1 MKRSKKRKIRRAL
14 SGTMAC
20 LMTAAILPEGFV
32 LASQTDTSQTTYQI
46 TAMEED
52 GFIRVEN
59 PNGGERLSYSPNSG
73 MQLLEVQ
80 DGEYTYAF
88 KDLNKNGTLDVY
100 EDWREDDETR
110 ARDLAS
116 RLSIEQMAAL
126 MLYPFMGT
134 PQGGELNEATM
145 QMLETKGCRFVLS
158 NSYDSIS
165 DNVKWNNNMQE
176 WTETN
181 DPFGIPV
188 NRSADPLNTTSNEM
202 AVGQHTEG
210 SVVKYSENGVSG
222 WPGNLG
228 LAATFDPSY
237 ALLHGQIASQEY
249 RALGIT
255 TALSPQIDLATEP
268 RWSRFSGTFGENS
281 QLDADMGVNYIKGF
295 QSTWDGL
302 GEEATDLGWAEDSV
316 VCMAKH
322 FPGDGAAEGGREAHN
337 NYGKYNIYPGNN
349 LEEHIGVFDAIINIE
364 DSLTGGVKALMP
376 SYSIAMNEYTSIG
389 EAVGSGYS
397 SYKLQTILREK
408 LGFEG
413 LICCDWEITTG
424 KIWGVEDLT
433 EAERHLLAI
442 KSGLNM
448 FGGSANT
455 EANIDAYHMGV
466 LSLKNYDGWSPAT
479 GIVWNEEEDT
489 AEETMHQLYEDSAY
503 QCLLIS
509 FYSGLFEDPYLSVAE
524 SEEICGNSEFK
535 EAGYQAQLDSVV
547 MLKNKGNIIK
557 ESDGEKKT
565 VYIPLTYT
573 PASSGWGG
581 DIPASIG
588 YSFGTEEGLDLFF
601 NVVTDTIR
609 EGADPESYTAEDIV
623 RRTDFTDVD
632 FALISFSA
640 PYFGGYQADKVDLDN
655 SDGTIDN
662 GYYPISLQFH
672 DYYADPQYVQ
682 ETIGLDQAEE
692 LEWIAAG
699 GEVRTSRSY
708 SGKTTAGDT
717 STLEMIQEIRNNIG
731 DLPLVAYVE
740 ATNPFCAY
748 EFEKDV
754 DALLVG
760 FSISQTAACE
770 VIAGEH
776 EPYGLLPMQLPK
788 DMNTVETQY
797 SDVAGDMEAY
807 VDSEGNTYDFAFGLN
822 WSGVISDERTQQYQ

>member
-1 MKRSKKRKIRRAL
+1 MKRSSKKKVRRVL
-14 SGTMAC
+14 SCTMAC
-20 LMTAAILPEGFV
+20 MMATSMLPGSFAGAQEAEKTLYELTEMT
-32 LASQTDTSQTTYQI
+32 
-46 TAMEED
+46 ED

-73 MQLLEVQ
+73 LQLLEVQ

-88 KDLNKNGTLDVY
+88 KDLNRNGELDVY

-116 RLSIEQMAAL
+116 KLTIEQMSAL

-134 PQGGELNEATM
+134 PEGGELNESTM
-145 QMLETKGCRFVLS
+145 QLLETRGCRFVLS
-158 NSYDSIS
+158 NSYSSIP

-188 NRSADPLNTTSNEM
+188 NRSADPLNTTSNQM

-228 LAATFDPSY
+228 LAATFNPSY
-237 ALLHGQIASQEY
+237 ALLHGQVASQEY
-249 RALGIT
+249 RALGIA
-255 TALSPQIDLATEP
+255 TALSPQVDLATEP
-268 RWSRFSGTFGENS
+268 RWTRFSGTFGES
-281 QLDADMGVNYIKGF
+281 SKLDSDMGVNYVKGF

-302 GEEATDLGWAEDSV
+302 GDDAEDLGWSEDSV

-322 FPGDGAAEGGREAHN
+322 YPGDGAAEGGREAHN
-337 NYGKYNIYPGNN
+337 NFGKYNVYPGNN
-349 LEEHIGVFDAIINIE
+349 LEEHVSVFDAIIHIE

-389 EAVGSGYS
+389 EEVGSGFS
-397 SYKLQTILREK
+397 SYKLQTLLREE

-433 EAERHLLAI
+433 EVERHLLAI
-442 KSGLNM
+442 ESGLNM
-448 FGGSANT
+448 FGGSANV
-455 EANIDAYHMGV
+455 EANIDAYQMGV
-466 LSLKNYDGWSPAT
+466 MSLKKYDGWHPAF
-479 GIVWNEEEDT
+479 GIVENEEEDN
-489 AEETMHQLYEDSAY
+489 AEETMHKLYEDSAY

-509 FYSGLFEDPYLSVAE
+509 FYSGLFDDPYISLAE
-524 SEEICGNSEFK
+524 SEAVCGNSEFK

-547 MLKNKGNIIK
+547 MLKNKGNVI
-557 ESDGEKKT
+557 SQSTGEKKT
-565 VYIPLTYT
+565 VYIPLTYKA
-573 PASSGWGG
+573 ASSGWGG

-588 YSFGTEEGLDLFF
+588 YSFGTEEGLSLFF
-601 NVVTDTIR
+601 NVVTDSIR
-609 EGADPESYTAEDIV
+609 EGADPENYTEEDIV
-623 RRTDFTDVD
+623 RRTDFEGVD
-632 FALISFSA
+632 MALISFSA
-640 PYFGGYQADKVDLDN
+640 PNFGGYNAGKVDLDN

-662 GYYPISLQFH
+662 GYYAVSLQFG
-672 DYYADPQYVQ
+672 DYYADPEYVQ
-682 ETIGLDQAEE
+682 DTIGLDASEE
-692 LEWIAAG
+692 LAWVEAG
-699 GEVRTSRSY
+699 GEVGTSRSY
-708 SGKTTAGDT
+708 SGKTTTGNTA
-717 STLEMIQEIRNNIG
+717 TLDMIKSVKESIG
-731 DLPLVAYVE
+731 DVPLVAYVE
-740 ATNPFCAY
+740 ASNPFCAY
-748 EFEKDV
+748 EFEEDV

-776 EPYGLLPMQLPK
+776 EPQGLLPMQLPK
-788 DMNTVETQY
+788 DMNTVEQQY
-797 SDVAGDMEAY
+797 SDVPRDMEVY
-807 VDSEGNTYDFAFGLN
+807 VDSEGNAYDFAFGMN
-822 WSGVISDERTQQYQ
+822 WSGVIADERVETYR

>member
-1 MKRSKKRKIRRAL
+1 MKRSTKRKMKRAL
-14 SGTMAC
+14 SSAMTC
-20 LMTAAILPEGFV
+20 LMTVSMIPGSGVSAAEEEK
-32 LASQTDTSQTTYQI
+32 YQI
-46 TAMEED
+46 TAMKED

-73 MQLLEVQ
+73 LKILEVQ
-80 DGEYTYAF
+80 DGEYVYAF

-110 ARDLAS
+110 ARDLVS
-116 RLSIEQMAAL
+116 QLSIEQMAAL

-134 PQGGELNEATM
+134 PQGGELDETTI
-145 QMLETKGCRFVLS
+145 QLLDTKGCRFVLS
-158 NSYDSIS
+158 NSYDSIP

-228 LAATFDPSY
+228 LAATFNPSY

-249 RALGIT
+249 RALGIA

-268 RWSRFSGTFGENS
+268 RWTRFSGTFGENS
-281 QLDADMGVNYIKGF
+281 KLDADMGINYIKGF

-302 GEEATDLGWAEDSV
+302 GEEAVDLGWAEDSV

-349 LEEHIGVFDAIINIE
+349 LEEHLEVFDKIIHIE
-364 DSLTGGVKALMP
+364 DSLTGGIKAIMP
-376 SYSIAMNEYTSIG
+376 SYSISMNQYGSIG
-389 EAVGSGYS
+389 EEVGSGYS
-397 SYKLQTILREK
+397 SYKLQTLLREE

-424 KIWGVEDLT
+424 KIWGVENMT

-448 FGGSANT
+448 FGGSANV
-455 EANIDAYHMGV
+455 EANIDAYNMGV
-466 LSLKNYDGWSPAT
+466 LSLKKYDGWNPGQ
-479 GIVWNEEEDT
+479 GIVVNEEKDD
-489 AEETMHQLYEDSAY
+489 AEEKMRKLYEDSAY
-503 QCLLIS
+503 QCVLIS
-509 FYSGLFEDPYLSVAE
+509 FYAGLFDDPYISLAE
-524 SEEICGNSEFK
+524 SEEVCGNNEFK
-535 EAGYQAQLDSVV
+535 EVGYQAQLDSVV
-547 MLKNKGNIIK
+547 MLKNKGNIIR
-557 ESDGEKKT
+557 ENTGEKQT
-565 VYIPLTYT
+565 IYVPLKFT
-573 PASSGWGG
+573 PASKGRMG
-581 DIPASIG
+581 DTPASIE
-588 YSFGTEEGLDLFF
+588 YSFGTEEGLNLFF

-609 EGADPESYTAEDIV
+609 EGADPENYTEEDII
-623 RRTDFTDVD
+623 RREDFEGVD

-640 PYFGGYQADKVDLDN
+640 PNFGGYDASKVDLDN
-655 SDGTIDN
+655 SDGVIDN
-662 GYYPISLQFH
+662 GYYPISLQFGE
-672 DYYADPQYVQ
+672 YYADPQYVQ
-682 ETIGLDQAEE
+682 ETIGVDSAEE

-699 GEVRTSRSY
+699 GEAGTSRSY
-708 SGKTTAGDT
+708 SGKTVAGNTDV
-717 STLEMIQEIRNNIG
+717 LDMIKEIKENG
-731 DLPLVAYVE
+731 KDLPIVAYIE
-740 ATNPFCAY
+740 ASNPFCAY
-748 EFEKDV
+748 EFEE
-754 DALLVG
+754 DADAILVG

-770 VIAGEH
+770 VIAGLY
-776 EPYGLLPMQLPK
+776 EPQGLLPMQLPK
-788 DMNTVETQY
+788 DMNTVEQQY
-797 SDVAGDMEAY
+797 SDVAGDMEVY
-807 VDSEGNTYDFAFGLN
+807 VDSQGNAYDFAFGLN
-822 WSGVISDERTQQYQ
+822 WNGMISDERTEIYK